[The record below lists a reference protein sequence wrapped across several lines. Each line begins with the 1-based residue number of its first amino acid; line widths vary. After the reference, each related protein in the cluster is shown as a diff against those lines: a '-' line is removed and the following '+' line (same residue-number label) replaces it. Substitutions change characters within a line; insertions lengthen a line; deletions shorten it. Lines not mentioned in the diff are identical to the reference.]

1 MRFLKDFGGK
11 PTPSCAERKP
21 RLVQAKSGIGSGKKA
36 YRMRASRIVR
46 AALVLALLLC
56 TLSLSAQQ
64 NNNFP
69 ERSARGTTEMNRN
82 VRNPVVP
89 NVDITLTQ
97 PQTGREVAFS
107 VQVLLLLTVLTLA
120 PSILIL
126 TTCFLRFSI
135 VLDFIKRAL
144 SLQQVP
150 PTAVLNGIAFFM
162 TLFVMWPTFTRV
174 YDNSFRPLSSGEIGV
189 EEAYREAEA
198 PMRIFMYTQMAED
211 TSYISLFMSMAK
223 MDRPNTLAD
232 VPTHILV
239 PAYILHELTVAF
251 KIGVLLY
258 IPFIIIDMVVA
269 SILMSMG
276 MMMLPPVQIS
286 MPFKLMLFVLV
297 DGWGLLTQQL
307 FVSVLR

>member
-1 MRFLKDFGGK
+1 MRNNSKVKTHFLCKLSK
-11 PTPSCAERKP
+11 
-21 RLVQAKSGIGSGKKA
+21 RLIKS
-36 YRMRASRIVR
+36 IVI
-46 AALVLALLLC
+46 
-56 TLSLSAQQ
+56 SLFVAICVSFPLYSQTA
-64 NNNFP
+64 FP
-69 ERSARGTTEMNRN
+69 EGSAVGTTEMSNTIN
-82 VRNPVVP
+82 NIDLPVVDLSVRP
-89 NVDITLTQ
+89 
-97 PQTGREVAFS
+97 TGSNQEVAFS
-107 VQVLLLLTVLTLA
+107 IQLLLLLTIITLA

-126 TTCFLRFSI
+126 VTCFLRFSI

-150 PTAVLNGIAFFM
+150 PTAVLNGIALFM
-162 TLFVMWPTFTRV
+162 TLFIMWPTFLQI
-174 YDNSFRPLSSGEIGV
+174 YDNSFKPLSDGEIGI
-189 EEAYREAEA
+189 EQAYTEAAA
-198 PMRIFMYTQMAED
+198 PLRVFMYKQMAND
-211 TSYISLFMSMAK
+211 TDYISMFMSMGNLDK
-223 MDRPNTLAD
+223 PETLAD
-232 VPTHILV
+232 VPTYVLI

-307 FVSVLR
+307 FASIIR